1 MGAVNLFLE
10 RIMEHAQGRGAPHRW
25 KVLSVGVVANAS
37 FAAAFAGIPA
47 TAVLIRSG
55 YRIGTGELGFLL
67 GMLGL
72 GIVLS
77 ELPWGML
84 TDRWGDRRVLLTGL
98 VSTGAALLAMAV
110 WVTPTAA
117 RVPGLPLVEAGFLAI
132 GLLGGSVNGSSG
144 RAVMAWFGP
153 AERGLAMSIR
163 QTAVPTGAG
172 IGALLMPLLT
182 QHAGFAWMYG
192 TLAAMCLASAI
203 LTILW
208 VREPDAP
215 PVTPTASAD
224 AVSDAAVSPLRSAP
238 VWRVV
243 IGIAA
248 LCMPQVAVISFASVF
263 LHDFG
268 HVHGV
273 AIGAAL
279 AAVQGGAAVMRV
291 WSGRWTDRHGNRN
304 AYLRACAAITVGLF
318 VLLAISTALVGH
330 AGQGVQSAAALS
342 ALFALLVAG
351 GIAASAWHGVAYTEL
366 ATQAGHSRTGTA
378 LAMGNSGA
386 FLAFWVVPSAIPL
399 LLSAFGW
406 PAVWLAAAACGAL
419 AWPAFARTPL
429 ARQRSGNSR
438 AARQRASA

>member
-1 MGAVNLFLE
+1 MSAVNLFLE
-10 RIMEHAQGRGAPHRW
+10 RIMEYAQGRAAPHRW
-25 KVLSVGVVANAS
+25 KVLSVGVAANAS
-37 FAAAFAGIPA
+37 FAAAFSGIPA

-55 YRIGTGELGFLL
+55 YRIDTGALGLLL

-98 VSTGAALLAMAV
+98 VSTAAALLAMAV
-110 WVTPTAA
+110 WVTPTET
-117 RVPGLPLVEAGFLAI
+117 RVPGLPLLEAGFLAI

-172 IGALLMPLLT
+172 IGALLLPPLA
-182 QHAGFAWMYG
+182 QHAGFVWMYG
-192 TLAAMCLASAI
+192 ALAAMCLASAI
-203 LTILW
+203 LTMLW
-208 VREPDAP
+208 VREPDAL
-215 PVTPTASAD
+215 PVTPTANAD
-224 AVSDAAVSPLRSAP
+224 AASDPTVSPLRSAP
-238 VWRVV
+238 VWRVA

-268 HVHGV
+268 HMHGV

-291 WSGRWTDRHGNRN
+291 WSGRWTDRRGNRN
-304 AYLRACAAITVGLF
+304 AYLRACAALTVGLF
-318 VLLAISTALVGH
+318 VLLAISTALVGNT
-330 AGQGVQSAAALS
+330 GQGVQSAAALS
-342 ALFALLVAG
+342 ALFVLLVAG

-386 FLAFWVVPSAIPL
+386 FLAFWLVPSAIPV

-406 PAVWLAAAACGAL
+406 PAVWLAGAACAAL

-429 ARQRSGNSR
+429 ARQQSR
-438 AARQRASA
+438 ASRGARQRVSV